1 MDRGENRIPLTGWMT
16 AAILAPLAIAAPES
30 GWAMN
35 LTIGVLA
42 AAILP
47 GVNKAAEK
55 TKSWVRVG
63 WIGWSAVLLIYYL
76 GYLPAIWQGSDNL
89 FLPVCMLLLGAWGTR
104 KGKEACAGVG
114 AVLMIFVLLLF
125 GGVGLA
131 GAEEIQWNRV
141 LGNGIVFRP
150 SAIVAYLLPGTIS
163 CLREKT
169 NDKNKAKE
177 ILYTH
182 IQSKNPINVSTEYYM
197 ICKDDCVFMTYDVY
211 KKFKELNKEDF
222 IKHYFKNINGI
233 FVIYESAEMFPT
245 KGKEPYKGF
254 GHNTNV
260 KLISYLLSTHDIYLQ
275 YVWLD
280 EDCISRVAIA
290 EKVSNMS
297 TINDEFNR

>member
-1 MDRGENRIPLTGWMT
+1 MRQEIH
-16 AAILAPLAIAAPES
+16 IALKLNLSKISIMLIFIFFSMNSCSIKQDYLKNIIYNKES
-30 GWAMN
+30 YCDD
-35 LTIGVLA
+35 I
-42 AAILP
+42 ILP
-47 GVNKAAEK
+47 MMISAPDSIPILICT
-55 TKSWVRVG
+55 TKSS
-63 WIGWSAVLLIYYL
+63 ILYEL
-76 GYLPAIWQGSDNL
+76 
-89 FLPVCMLLLGAWGTR
+89 
-104 KGKEACAGVG
+104 
-114 AVLMIFVLLLF
+114 
-125 GGVGLA
+125 
-131 GAEEIQWNRV
+131 
-141 LGNGIVFRP
+141 
-150 SAIVAYLLPGTIS
+150 
-163 CLREKT
+163 EKT